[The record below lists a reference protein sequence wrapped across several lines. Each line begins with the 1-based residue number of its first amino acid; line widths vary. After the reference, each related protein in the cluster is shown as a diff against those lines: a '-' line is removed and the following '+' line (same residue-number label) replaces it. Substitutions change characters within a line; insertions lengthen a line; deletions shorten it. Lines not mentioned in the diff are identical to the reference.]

1 MFKKLSRKK
10 KDILI
15 ILGSSLLMM
24 IPLFL
29 TSYKIKDD
37 SIFHI
42 TNILANVNSM
52 NGFNANSILKLI
64 VGNFG
69 YGTPLFYPILPHL
82 FVAYLI
88 KLFSLN
94 VLVSIKLTY
103 FIILFLSGLSL
114 YYLAL
119 KLTKDNKKALLSS
132 IIYMSFPY
140 HLSEIYARDALGEC
154 FVYVFLPIVI
164 LSLTYLFEDKDKF
177 YLYFIIGYVGGML
190 SHLTLMV
197 YFTVL
202 LIPFFVIYRKKVFT
216 KEIIKRLIVA
226 SILLLLIM
234 SPTIVH
240 LFQNKLLGNYRV
252 FVPGVMAQGIWHSGL
267 YLQLINY
274 LGVFNYLGLVDNSI
288 FNIHFYFDLVAL
300 YLMIKTIKNRK
311 KLKIYNKYKFIC
323 WLSFLSLL
331 MASIIFPWDLLPKS
345 LRIIQ
350 FPWRLMTIVA
360 IPFSIIAPQAINK
373 IKVNYN
379 YFIFLI
385 ILLSFFNTHC
395 GYNETV
401 DLNNLNYDLGMGWQK
416 EYLSVKAF
424 DNLDYLENRD
434 NLIKCSTECN
444 IDDES
449 NYPNIEFTV
458 NGDSIIELPRLYYLG
473 YTLKNSDKEIINIYE
488 NDKGFIGANVSSG
501 SYTLKYTGTILDNIA
516 SRISLLTILLY
527 IFYIIYRKN
536 KCKGVK

>member
-1 MFKKLSRKK
+1 
-10 KDILI
+10 
-15 ILGSSLLMM
+15 
-24 IPLFL
+24 
-29 TSYKIKDD
+29 
-37 SIFHI
+37 
-42 TNILANVNSM
+42 
-52 NGFNANSILKLI
+52 
-64 VGNFG
+64 
-69 YGTPLFYPILPHL
+69 
-82 FVAYLI
+82 
-88 KLFSLN
+88 
-94 VLVSIKLTY
+94 
-103 FIILFLSGLSL
+103 
-114 YYLAL
+114 
-119 KLTKDNKKALLSS
+119 
-132 IIYMSFPY
+132 
-140 HLSEIYARDALGEC
+140 
-154 FVYVFLPIVI
+154 
-164 LSLTYLFEDKDKF
+164 
-177 YLYFIIGYVGGML
+177 
-190 SHLTLMV
+190 
-197 YFTVL
+197 
-202 LIPFFVIYRKKVFT
+202 
-216 KEIIKRLIVA
+216 
-226 SILLLLIM
+226 
-234 SPTIVH
+234 
-240 LFQNKLLGNYRV
+240 
-252 FVPGVMAQGIWHSGL
+252 
-267 YLQLINY
+267 
-274 LGVFNYLGLVDNSI
+274 
-288 FNIHFYFDLVAL
+288 
-300 YLMIKTIKNRK
+300 
-311 KLKIYNKYKFIC
+311 
-323 WLSFLSLL
+323 

-345 LRIIQ
+345 MRIIQ

-360 IPFSIIAPQAINK
+360 IPFSIIAPLSINK

-401 DLNNLNYDLGMGWQK
+401 DLNNLNYGLGMGWQK
-416 EYLSVKAF
+416 EYLSVNAF